1 MLEIDLLV
9 VPGSGP
15 VGVAATV
22 DLAEAMVRSRTGGGA
37 PVDVRVVGGEG
48 GAVTLR
54 GGMSI
59 PAVPLSEAGPARPWV
74 VIPGIGE
81 SGATEIERRLN
92 ERELLRAA
100 EWVGLRA
107 GEGSRVA
114 ASCTGTFVAAE
125 AGVLHERAVTTT
137 WWLAGLFA
145 ARYPRCRV
153 DADRM
158 VVRDGPV
165 ITAGAAL
172 GHVDLLLAI
181 VEEEFDATTAHAV
194 SSRIAVAPRIS
205 QTPFRRSTV
214 YRDLDPDLVAV
225 EHYVLDHLDQP
236 IRLDELAAAAHMSS
250 RTLARRVHAA
260 TGLSPIRFVQRIKVE
275 SALDLLRD
283 PHRSVT
289 EVAHAIGLADA
300 STLNR
305 LLRRTTGQPPGRFRA
320 VADR

>member
-22 DLAEAMVRSRTGGGA
+22 DLAEAITRSHTGA
-37 PVDVRVVGGEG
+37 HASVDVRVVGGDIG
-48 GAVTLR
+48 TIALR

-59 PAVPLSEAGPARPWV
+59 PAIPLSDTGPARPWV
-74 VIPGIGE
+74 VVPGIGE
-81 SGATEIERRLN
+81 SGATEVERRMN
-92 ERELLRAA
+92 DPELRAA
-100 EWVGLRA
+100 AAWLAA
-107 GEGSRVA
+107 GSEGGSRVA
-114 ASCTGTFVAAE
+114 ASCTGTFLAAE
-125 AGVLHERAVTTT
+125 AGVLHERTVTTT

-158 VVRDGPV
+158 LIRDGPAL
-165 ITAGAAL
+165 TAGAAL

-181 VEEEFDATTAHAV
+181 IEDEFGPAIAGIV

-205 QTPFRRSTV
+205 QTPFRRSAV
-214 YRDLDPDLVAV
+214 YRDLDPDLVTV
-225 EHYVLDHLDQP
+225 ERYVLDHLDQP

-260 TGLSPIRFVQRIKVE
+260 TGLSPIRFAQRIKVE

-289 EVAHAIGLADA
+289 EVAHAVGLADA
-300 STLNR
+300 TTLNR
-305 LLRRTTGQPPGRFRA
+305 LLRRTTGQPPGRFRTA
-320 VADR
+320 TAR

>member
-1 MLEIDLLV
+1 MLAIDLLV

-22 DLAEAMVRSRTGGGA
+22 DLAEAIVRSHTGGGA
-37 PVDVRVVGGEG
+37 SVDVRVVGGEAG
-48 GAVTLR
+48 TVALR

-59 PAVPLSEAGPARPWV
+59 PAVPLSDTGPARPWV

-92 ERELLRAA
+92 ERELVRAA

-107 GEGSRVA
+107 GEGVNVA
-114 ASCTGTFVAAE
+114 ASCTGTFLAAE
-125 AGVLHERAVTTT
+125 AGVVDDRTVTTT

-158 VVRDGPV
+158 VVRDGPLR
-165 ITAGAAL
+165 TAGAAL

-181 VEEEFDATTAHAV
+181 VEDEFGAATAHAV

-214 YRDLDPDLVAV
+214 CRDLDPDLVAV
-225 EHYVLDHLDQP
+225 ERYVLDHLDKP
-236 IRLDELAAAAHMSS
+236 IRLDDLAAAARMSP
-250 RTLARRVHAA
+250 RTLTRRVHAA
-260 TGLSPIRFVQRIKVE
+260 TGLSPIRFVQRVKVE

-320 VADR
+320 AAER

>member
-22 DLAEAMVRSRTGGGA
+22 DLSEAMARSRTGGGA
-37 PVDVRVVGGEG
+37 PVDLRVVGGEDG
-48 GAVTLR
+48 TVTLR

-92 ERELLRAA
+92 EREMLSAA

-125 AGVLHERAVTTT
+125 AGVLHERAVTAT

-181 VEEEFDATTAHAV
+181 VEEEFGATTAHAV

-236 IRLDELAAAAHMSS
+236 IRLEQLAAAAHMSS

-260 TGLSPIRFVQRIKVE
+260 TGLSPIRFVQRVKVE